1 MSKRPAAALSASLV
15 AVKGAAVPA
24 PDMPGR
30 TAGSSVAAAAQ
41 SAASASQERESRPVT
56 PDEPRAATRGEG
68 EGGLSPLNFRVPASF
83 RREFKTYAAGHD
95 MKLNELLR
103 RSFEAYRKVQG
114 D

>member
-1 MSKRPAAALSASLV
+1 MSKRPAATLSASLV
-15 AVKGAAVPA
+15 AVKGAAAPA

-30 TAGSSVAAAAQ
+30 IGSSVTDATP
-41 SAASASQERESRPVT
+41 SAAPAPQEQEPRPAT
-56 PDEPRAATRGEG
+56 PDEPRATARREG

-103 RSFEAYRKVQG
+103 RSFEAYRRAQG

>member
-1 MSKRPAAALSASLV
+1 MSRRPAAALSASLV
-15 AVKGAAVPA
+15 AVKGTAAPA

-30 TAGSSVAAAAQ
+30 AGSPVTAADNSIAPAT
-41 SAASASQERESRPVT
+41 QEQESRPGT
-56 PDEPRAATRGEG
+56 SDEPRGATGRAG

-103 RSFEAYRKVQG
+103 RSFEAYRKIQG